1 MTNIEFVWW
10 WMLFC
15 LPLPLVVR
23 WLARPIQPRA
33 AIKLNYLPPAEK
45 LTRSNQWP
53 VKIISSVLWCS
64 LVIAAARPVWYGDP
78 VSTQPKHRDMML
90 VVDLSYSMS
99 QKDMKD
105 GDEYVD
111 RLTTVKHVLNDFIDK
126 REGDRLG
133 LVLFADH
140 AYLQT
145 PLTFDRNTVKQ
156 QLNQTVLKLI
166 GTKTA
171 IGEGIGLATKTFIDG
186 DAPQRV
192 MILLSDGSNT
202 AGVLDPIKA
211 AEIAKKYHTT
221 IYTVGIGAGEMMVR
235 DFFMTRKVN
244 TAADL
249 DEKSLTKIAKIT
261 GGQYFRA
268 RDKKDLQTIY
278 DTINQLQPVQKAQQI
293 WRPQDE
299 WFPYPLAVALFLAC
313 ILLVL
318 RRNHV

>member
-1 MTNIEFVWW
+1 
-10 WMLFC
+10 MLFC

-23 WLARPIQPRA
+23 WIVKPVQPKA
-33 AIKLNYLPPAEK
+33 AIKLNFLPSEETTS
-45 LTRSNQWP
+45 LSNLKP
-53 VKIISSVLWCS
+53 IKIITALLWLL
-64 LVIAAARPVWYGDP
+64 LVIASARPVWVGDP
-78 VSTQPKHRDMML
+78 VTTHPKHRDMML

-99 QKDMKD
+99 EKDMKD
-105 GDEYVD
+105 GNDFVD
-111 RLTTVKHVLNDFIDK
+111 RLTAVKTVLNQFIGK
-126 REGDRLG
+126 RKGDRLG

-145 PLTFDRNTVKQ
+145 PLTFDLHTVKQ
-156 QLNQTVLKLI
+156 QLDQTVLKLI
-166 GTKTA
+166 GTRTA

-186 DAPQRV
+186 NAPQRV

-211 AEIAKKYHTT
+211 AEIAKKYHST
-221 IYTVGIGAGEMMVR
+221 IYTVGVGAGEMLVQ

-249 DEKSLTKIAKIT
+249 DEKTLKKIATIT
-261 GGQYFRA
+261 GGEYFRA
-268 RDKKDLQTIY
+268 RNKKDLQTIY
-278 DTINQLQPVQKAQQI
+278 NKINQLQPVQKAGQT
-293 WRPQDE
+293 WRPQKE
-299 WFPYPLAVALFLAC
+299 CFPYPLTLALILVI

>member
-1 MTNIEFVWW
+1 MTHIEFVWW

-15 LPLPLVVR
+15 LPLPFVVR
-23 WLARPIQPRA
+23 WLAKPTQPRA
-33 AIKLNYLPPAEK
+33 AIKLNYLPPAET
-45 LTRSNQWP
+45 LTHSTQWSA
-53 VKIISSVLWCS
+53 KIIATLLWCF
-64 LVIAAARPVWYGDP
+64 LVLAAARPVWYGDP
-78 VSTQPKHRDMML
+78 VTTQPKHRDMML

-105 GDEYVD
+105 GDKYID
-111 RLTTVKHVLNDFIDK
+111 RLTAVKHVLDHFIDQRK
-126 REGDRLG
+126 GDRLG

-145 PLTFDRNTVKQ
+145 PLTFDRSTVKQ
-156 QLNQTVLKLI
+156 QLDQTVLKLI
-166 GTKTA
+166 GTQTA

-186 DAPQRV
+186 NAPQRV

-211 AEIAKKYHTT
+211 AEIAKKYHAV
-221 IYTVGIGAGEMMVR
+221 IYTVGIGAGEMLVR

-249 DEKSLTKIAKIT
+249 DEKTLKKIARIT

-268 RDKKDLQTIY
+268 RDKKELQTIY
-278 DTINQLQPVQKAQQI
+278 QKINELQPVQKASQV

-299 WFPYPLAVALFLAC
+299 WFRYPLTVALCLSLV
-313 ILLVL
+313 LLVI
-318 RRNHV
+318 RRKHV